1 MEFASAQLRVGEATG
16 QNPEKTLEQ
25 KKELPGL
32 YR

>member
-1 MEFASAQLRVGEATG
+1 MEFAPAQMCVGEATG

>member
-1 MEFASAQLRVGEATG
+1 MEFAPAQIRVGG
-16 QNPEKTLEQ
+16 NLEKTLEQ